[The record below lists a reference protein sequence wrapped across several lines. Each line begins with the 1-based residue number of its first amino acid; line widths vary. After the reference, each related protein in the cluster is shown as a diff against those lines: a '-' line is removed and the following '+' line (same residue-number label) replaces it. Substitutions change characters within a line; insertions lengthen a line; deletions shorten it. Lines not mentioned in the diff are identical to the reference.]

1 MSTANSDSK
10 FKNKIVDFIKEPLV
24 LSTLLMVTYGVILFE
39 FIYPLNRSFLLGIDL
54 PIIVLLFIDFFIK
67 FGSMAILCLWIF
79 PIVLK
84 KSGNDGEIKLKAY
97 KEENNILTQNKNSK
111 ETFLLGLISFLL
123 QLITFLTFSFA
134 FGTLSVNFGPLLEH
148 PFIGSEIPAGWFLF
162 VIALLPGIFEELLF
176 REYIMR
182 LQLTKYSI
190 RFAIISNGI
199 FFGIFHIFG
208 RLNDPLG
215 AIFGMIFVALPYGMA
230 LSYLR
235 ITSKSLIPCIL
246 MHYLTDSLLLFLLSG
261 MFSFEG
267 NPLGLILTFI
277 LGFTVFPSILIIFF
291 LYTYTK
297 IKGRKF

>member
-1 MSTANSDSK
+1 MNTINFDSK
-10 FKNKIVDFIKEPLV
+10 SKNKILDFIKEPLV
-24 LSTLLMVTYGVILFE
+24 ISTLLMVTYGVVLFE
-39 FIYPLNRSFLLGIDL
+39 LIYPLNRSFLLGIDL
-54 PIIVLLFIDFFIK
+54 PIIVILFIDFFIK

-84 KSGNDGEIKLKAY
+84 KSGNYREIKLKAY
-97 KEENNILTQNKNSK
+97 EKENNILTQNKNSK
-111 ETFLLGLISFLL
+111 ETFLLGSISFLL
-123 QLITFLTFSFA
+123 QLITFFTISFA
-134 FGTLSVNFGPLLEH
+134 FGTLSVDFGPLLEQ
-148 PFIGSEIPAGWFLF
+148 PYISSEIPAGWFLF

-199 FFGIFHIFG
+199 LFGIFHIFG

-215 AIFGMIFVALPYGMA
+215 AIILIIVALPYGMA

-235 ITSKSLIPCIL
+235 ITSKSLIPCIV

-261 MFSFEG
+261 MFSFEE
-267 NPLGLILTFI
+267 NPLGLLLSFL
-277 LGFTVFPSILIIFF
+277 LGITIIPSILIIFF
-291 LYTYTK
+291 ISIYTK
-297 IKGRKF
+297 IKDKKF

>member
-1 MSTANSDSK
+1 MSTINNDSK
-10 FKNKIVDFIKEPLV
+10 SKNKIVDFIKEPLV
-24 LSTLLMVTYGVILFE
+24 LSTLLMVTYGVVLFE
-39 FIYPLNRSFLLGIDL
+39 LIYPLNRSFLLGIDL
-54 PIIVLLFIDFFIK
+54 PIIVILFIDFFIK
-67 FGSMAILCLWIF
+67 FGSMAVLCLGIF

-84 KSGNDGEIKLKAY
+84 KSGNDGEIKLKAN
-97 KEENNILTQNKNSK
+97 KKENNILTQNINSK

-134 FGTLSVNFGPLLEH
+134 FGILSVNFGPLLEH
-148 PFIGSEIPAGWFLF
+148 PYIGSEIPAGWFLF

-190 RFAIISNGI
+190 RFTIISNGI
-199 FFGIFHIFG
+199 LFGIFHIFG

-235 ITSKSLIPCIL
+235 IASKSLIPCIL

-277 LGFTVFPSILIIFF
+277 FGFTVIPSILIIFF
-291 LYTYTK
+291 LLTYTK
-297 IKGRKF
+297 IKI